1 MRLLLLLTLK
11 TLKPQKLTP
20 IFFLIKRKILLN
32 ITKYIKYKLEADDMK
47 NRFS

>member
-20 IFFLIKRKILLN
+20 IFFFNKKKN
-32 ITKYIKYKLEADDMK
+32 IIKYIKYKLEADDMK